1 MVGGGG
7 EWSASVDYHTGG
19 TWHRNLKWKPSSD
32 NTIDFLVEIVKEVE
46 EDKDKIGYLPT
57 SEGVERYKTLILK
70 TGFNSA
76 HHESINICRLLMEGD
91 EALKHAEHNRYV
103 AREFQP
109 THPEDK
115 KTYLANIPLTRD
127 SRGAERIL
135 CVKTGD
141 EIEDN
146 TIVEM
151 SYDSSRKHGWRWV
164 PRNVRW
170 DKTDQLR
177 SGASQYG
184 NDYSV
189 AHDIWKGYHNPI
201 TTGMISGRD
210 TVPNREEEDTDI
222 MPV

>member
-1 MVGGGG
+1 M
-7 EWSASVDYHTGG
+7 
-19 TWHRNLKWKPSSD
+19 
-32 NTIDFLVEIVKEVE
+32 
-46 EDKDKIGYLPT
+46 LP
-57 SEGVERYKTLILK
+57 K
-70 TGFNSA
+70 
-76 HHESINICRLLMEGD
+76 
-91 EALKHAEHNRYV
+91 
-103 AREFQP
+103 EFQP

-151 SYDSSRKHGWRWV
+151 SYDSSRKHELE
-164 PRNVRW
+164 NEFQEMLDW

-189 AHDIWKGYHNPI
+189 AHDGFRKGYLNPI

-210 TVPNREEEDTDI
+210 TVANREEEEHRYYARMITRDRSLTRPMLDFHNLFVKFHLI
-222 MPV
+222 TGFSLPLKMLDY